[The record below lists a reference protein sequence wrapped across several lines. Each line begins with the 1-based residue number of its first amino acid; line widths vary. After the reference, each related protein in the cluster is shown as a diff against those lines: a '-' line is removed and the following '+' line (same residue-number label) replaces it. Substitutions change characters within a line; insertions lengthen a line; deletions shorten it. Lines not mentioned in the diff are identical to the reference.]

1 MQTDEVLCI
10 DFEMWIA
17 TDTSVIASADSRRI
31 QFNGDKFSQYLTDG
45 FSMWNCRFLAA
56 HPFVYCSPFIAAS
69 AVVAVNTFD
78 SMKPL
83 SLVLSCHRPY
93 PQMSRSLRQQYK
105 WIEISIVI
113 LSELEREIAGL
124 EAGKRNVEEK
134 ETKTKV
140 TAMDNKYFFYSPTR

>member
-1 MQTDEVLCI
+1 
-10 DFEMWIA
+10 
-17 TDTSVIASADSRRI
+17 
-31 QFNGDKFSQYLTDG
+31 
-45 FSMWNCRFLAA
+45 
-56 HPFVYCSPFIAAS
+56 
-69 AVVAVNTFD
+69 
-78 SMKPL
+78 
-83 SLVLSCHRPY
+83 
-93 PQMSRSLRQQYK
+93 MSRSLRQQYK